1 MAVGSRTDDE
11 PAAIPPVED
20 RNLRV
25 VLEIERGGPC
35 VMDAIEGDIVDLDV
49 RLDQDHCNLDIAV
62 RDEEESVSTKH
73 TSNEICDH
81 CPGVVFS
88 EYGCLPRYL
97 EVGDGEF
104 VMETYVSDTE
114 TVAEIVAEVREI
126 CARVSVQSIVSTD
139 GSEFR
144 ELCSVDVSELT
155 AKQREAVNVA
165 QELGYYDPDASVP
178 MEKIADELGIS
189 LSATSQR
196 LRRAESNVIRQ
207 LSCDCSCWET

>member
-11 PAAIPPVED
+11 QAAIPPVED
-20 RNLRV
+20 RDLRV

-35 VMDAIEGDIVDLDV
+35 VMDAIDGDIIDLDV
-49 RLDQDHCNLDIAV
+49 RLDQEHCNLDIAV
-62 RDEEESVSTKH
+62 RDDEESVCTKH

-81 CPGVVFS
+81 CPGKVFA

-114 TVAEIVAEVREI
+114 TVADIVAEVREI

-155 AKQREAVNVA
+155 TKQREAVNVA

-196 LRRAESNVIRQ
+196 LRRAESNVVRQ

>member
-1 MAVGSRTDDE
+1 MAVGPLSDE
-11 PAAIPPVED
+11 KEAVIPPVED
-20 RNLRV
+20 RDLRL

-35 VMDAIEGDIVDLDV
+35 VMDAIEGDIVDIDV
-49 RLDQDHCNLDIAV
+49 RLDQEHCNLDIAV
-62 RDEEESVSTKH
+62 RNDEENVCTKH
-73 TSNEICDH
+73 TSNEICKH
-81 CPGVVFS
+81 CPGKVFS

-114 TVAEIVAEVREI
+114 TVAEIVAEIRKI
-126 CARVSVQSIVSTD
+126 CARVSVRSIVSTD

-155 AKQREAVNVA
+155 AKQREAVDVA

-178 MEKIADELGIS
+178 MDTIADELGIS

-196 LRRAESNVIRQ
+196 LRRAESNVVRQ